1 MHDNDPVVLET
12 EKMRNLTSVQHKTS
26 TPIPTLR
33 AGTSILPLP
42 PRLLSKRIARKAP
55 HLKCKRHSP
64 EDRVAPTSAMYSKDT
79 VDGPLGSASG
89 VEDNGGPQELVK
101 KTVRQE
107 TTQVYKKEAPT
118 DSEANVKADRG
129 EV

>member
-1 MHDNDPVVLET
+1 MQGRTVDYI
-12 EKMRNLTSVQHKTS
+12 Q
-26 TPIPTLR
+26 
-33 AGTSILPLP
+33 
-42 PRLLSKRIARKAP
+42 
-55 HLKCKRHSP
+55 KRHSP

-118 DSEANVKADRG
+118 DSEANVCLPFQSDLVLTPSRSKQIAEKSDSPSIG
-129 EV
+129 TVYFYDDFNVIPV